1 MEQLTEFVSKSF
13 NPDRPLS
20 TTVSSFPHLLASR
33 PGGPRSLHSVVDRL
47 SAPHM
52 FPGLALAHSS
62 MGLSLTAGAPLL
74 LPPPRPASGG
84 TSSPSSVLTD
94 KEDRTREDDSNDRH
108 VTSSP
113 IASVSTTTEPESP
126 AEVKPESHHS
136 QHHQES
142 NPASDHGTVATNG
155 SITSNPD
162 RLDESSRQDD
172 EDTKKREPSPSSNQ
186 GAPSSLEHT
195 GGHKVKQRRSRT
207 NFTLEQLNEL
217 ERLFD
222 ETHYPDAFMRE
233 ELSQRLGLSE
243 ARVQVSFT
251 FCYVSLD
258 MFKLT
263 LGKRKQKCRDF
274 CWPVIKVTLI

>member
-20 TTVSSFPHLLASR
+20 ASVSSFPHLLASR

-52 FPGLALAHSS
+52 FPGLALAHSA
-62 MGLSLTAGAPLL
+62 MGLSLSQGPPLL

-94 KEDRTREDDSNDRH
+94 KEDRAREEDSNDRH
-108 VTSSP
+108 VASSP

-126 AEVKPESHHS
+126 AEVKVENHHN
-136 QHHQES
+136 HHQPHHHHDSVPNLE
-142 NPASDHGTVATNG
+142 HGTTNTNG
-155 SITSNPD
+155 SSSTE
-162 RLDESSRQDD
+162 RLDDSSRLDD
-172 EDTKKREPSPSSNQ
+172 DDTKKRDSSPSSNPGTQ
-186 GAPSSLEHT
+186 TSLDQP

-243 ARVQVSFT
+243 ARVQ
-251 FCYVSLD
+251 
-258 MFKLT
+258 
-263 LGKRKQKCRDF
+263 
-274 CWPVIKVTLI
+274 